1 MNAKTR
7 YSEFVNAD
15 YGHSFAEWLGIT
27 VPVLDTRYDFRNGH
41 QYQYSRWYGC
51 TKVCG
56 TWEKTMKAA
65 KASYKAAV
73 AAHKKYIKQLL
84 EPEEG

>member
-27 VPVLDTRYDFRNGH
+27 VPTLDTRYYFRSGN

-56 TWEKTMKAA
+56 QWEKTMKAA
-65 KASYKAAV
+65 KTSYKMAV
-73 AAHKKYIKQLL
+73 AEYKRMMKQLL
-84 EPEEG
+84 SPEEG